1 MTKLYTA
8 LAIIGITLLPA
19 CASIGAV
26 IDGTQEFTT
35 GVIDS
40 SVKSVSTVSRAV
52 LTDVSNVVATGAEI
66 ADSTI
71 KAVSDEVDRQT
82 DELQEPQKD

>member
-1 MTKLYTA
+1 M
-8 LAIIGITLLPA
+8 
-19 CASIGAV
+19 
-26 IDGTQEFTT
+26 
-35 GVIDS
+35 
-40 SVKSVSTVSRAV
+40 SRAV

-82 DELQEPQKD
+82 DELQEPKKD

>member
-1 MTKLYTA
+1 MSNLYTA

-40 SVKSVSTVSRAV
+40 SVKSV
-52 LTDVSNVVATGAEI
+52 ATGAEI

-82 DELQEPQKD
+82 DELQEPKKD